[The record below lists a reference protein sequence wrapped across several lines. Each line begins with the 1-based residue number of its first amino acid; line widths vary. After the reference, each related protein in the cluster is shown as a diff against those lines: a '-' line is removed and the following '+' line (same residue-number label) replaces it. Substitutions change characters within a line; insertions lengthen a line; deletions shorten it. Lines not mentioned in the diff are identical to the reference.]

1 MSTRKKK
8 KIYKTTIL
16 FIILDLLAITVFVVM
31 YGPWDKIRNL
41 YVNTAMKTMNH
52 QYFANIF
59 YSEET
64 IQKIMSNNYFVSI
77 NEDANTDD
85 IVINTKEKSKYKD
98 KYEEELFT
106 RENGNELY
114 KIINLKILIATSIV
128 STTNLYTR

>member
-1 MSTRKKK
+1 MTNRKKKK

-16 FIILDLLAITVFVVM
+16 FVILDLIVAWCFFMM

-64 IQKIMSNNYFVSI
+64 IQKIMSNNYFISI
-77 NEDANTDD
+77 
-85 IVINTKEKSKYKD
+85 
-98 KYEEELFT
+98 
-106 RENGNELY
+106 R
-114 KIINLKILIATSIV
+114 
-128 STTNLYTR
+128 